1 MNRLR
6 ALGSDKITLS
16 IERAHISPSCV
27 QYSTNTD
34 NYLSHLTALTLN
46 FRLGLVSVSWVKSTH
61 TSWMC
66 WGRTDEDDITQRG
79 LVRNRNAC
87 LVGTIWRHMG
97 VCPRISGWA
106 GSPCKHGADSSSIAA
121 VAGCVRLPWA
131 RLSGEGGRRAQD

>member
-16 IERAHISPSCV
+16 IERTHISPSCV
-27 QYSTNTD
+27 LYSTNTD

-66 WGRTDEDDITQRG
+66 WGRTDEDDITQ
-79 LVRNRNAC
+79 
-87 LVGTIWRHMG
+87 
-97 VCPRISGWA
+97 
-106 GSPCKHGADSSSIAA
+106 K
-121 VAGCVRLPWA
+121 
-131 RLSGEGGRRAQD
+131 RLSAKPERASGGHYLEYTWGARVPTYLWMGGVAVQTWGG

>member
-16 IERAHISPSCV
+16 IERTHISLSCV
-27 QYSTNTD
+27 LYSTNTD

-79 LVRNRNAC
+79 LVRNRNAH
-87 LVGTIWRHMG
+87 LVGTISSTHGGARVPTPTYLWMG
-97 VCPRISGWA
+97 GV
-106 GSPCKHGADSSSIAA
+106 A
-121 VAGCVRLPWA
+121 VQTW
-131 RLSGEGGRRAQD
+131 GG